1 MSTCIA
7 CLSQNIKHL
16 FDTVDLPAGN
26 LNLSKS
32 KKIALNTLQRPLNIF
47 QCNDCNHV
55 FNISSDIKEEHY
67 ERDENFTWYESPLW
81 IQESEKLAEIIN
93 KKFLTK
99 VSYIL
104 EIGSGS
110 GNFAR
115 YLSNIST
122 LQIYAYDKSLTNTPN
137 DKKNL
142 HVKKCLFPFNKRDLP
157 EGKPLIIMRHVL
169 EHFQN
174 PNETIKKLKELFYD
188 GFLIVIEVP
197 NAYPTLT
204 NHRFNDF
211 VHEHISYFSLK
222 SLFNLVSIFDG
233 EVLECR
239 NSFKDE
245 NIIIIAEFSKRNNS
259 IKHFQK
265 NYSIFKKNIHNFINK
280 TQREKKKIIV
290 WGAGGRGVSIIL
302 IMKSMLDDYKELVI
316 VDSDQRK
323 VNHYIPGTEI
333 TIKDISEL
341 KKMEDDS
348 KIIITTALGLES
360 IKKEIYE
367 KFGNKFSINFLS
379 SNKVIEIK

>member
-26 LNLSKS
+26 LNLAKS
-32 KKIALNTLQRPLNIF
+32 KNISLNTLQRPLNIY

-55 FNISSDIKEEHY
+55 FNISSKIKEEDY

-93 KKFLTK
+93 KKFLEK

-110 GNFAR
+110 GIFAR
-115 YLSNIST
+115 YLSNINT
-122 LQIYAYDKSLTNTPN
+122 LQVFAYDKSLSYEPD
-137 DKKNL
+137 DKENL
-142 HVKKCLFPFNKRDLP
+142 HIKNCLFPFNKKDLP
-157 EGKPLIIMRHVL
+157 RGKPLIIMRHVL

-174 PNETIKKLKELFYD
+174 PNGTIKRLKELFYE
-188 GFLIVIEVP
+188 GFLMIIEVP
-197 NAYPTLT
+197 NAYPTLS
-204 NHRFNDF
+204 NFRFNDF

-245 NIIIIAEFSKRNNS
+245 NIIIIAEFRKKYNSKN
-259 IKHFQK
+259 HFK
-265 NYSIFKKNIHNFINK
+265 EKYLKFKENIFNFIKK
-280 TQREKKKIIV
+280 TQIEKKKIII

-302 IMKSMLDDYKELVI
+302 LIKSILEDYSDLII

-323 VNHYIPGTEI
+323 VNHYIPGTDMLI
-333 TIKDISEL
+333 RDISEL
-341 KKMEDDS
+341 KKIEDGS

-360 IKKEIYE
+360 IKKEIYA
-367 KFGNKFSINFLS
+367 KFDNKFSINFVT